1 MAENITGIVVHEE
14 VGAGQAMARA
24 PVGVTAF
31 VGRALRGPLNRPV
44 VLRSFAD
51 YQRIFGGLWQPSA
64 LSYAVEQFFESGG
77 AEAIV
82 VRVAN
87 DARPCSLA
95 LPAGPHVLRLLALHP
110 GTREY
115 LRAAV
120 DYDGIGD
127 NETDRF
133 NLVLQRVRAP
143 GSEHI
148 EDQEIYRRLS
158 VDPASSRYVASALAG
173 SQLVRMG
180 GPVPPVRPDV
190 VTASGRSGLAG
201 YVLSDADG
209 DDGGP
214 ITDYDIIGSAS
225 GGTGLFA
232 LDGAPTFNFLCIP
245 PLGRDTDLGPSA
257 LLVAHRYCRDRR
269 ALLVVDPPSAWRSAA
284 DALTAMRDWPLS
296 SDSAFM
302 YFPRLLAYDKLRGRF
317 EAFAPCGAVAGMLAR
332 AASQRPVWSA
342 AAGEGVLR
350 PGMRPLFAVG
360 RSERLRLAAAG
371 LNVLQSSR
379 PPGEVAPPACT
390 LAGAGAA
397 PEQRLL
403 GARRLTLMIL
413 DTVER
418 GTRWMLFEPN
428 GPALWRK
435 ALAQV
440 SSLFAELAEE
450 GAFAEAEAAGGA
462 PWFVVCDERINRQR
476 ERERGVVNLLFGF
489 APGRASRMQAY
500 LLTHRAGGSRIKPVT
515 LNRLHGGYVGEQI
528 IVDDE
533 ELPAVV
539 VSSG

>member
-1 MAENITGIVVHEE
+1 MAERITGIQVHEE
-14 VGAGQAMARA
+14 VGAGQSMVRA
-24 PVGVTAF
+24 PVAVTAF

-44 VLRSFAD
+44 TLQSFSD
-51 YQRIFGGLWQPSA
+51 YQRIFGGLWQPST
-64 LSYAVEQFFESGG
+64 LSYAVEQFFDSGG
-77 AEAIV
+77 TEAIV

-87 DARPCSLA
+87 DARPCSLE
-95 LPAGPHVLRLLALHP
+95 LPAGRYVLRLLALQP

-120 DYDGIGD
+120 DYDGIGE

-133 NLVLQRVRAP
+133 NLVVQRVRVP

-158 VDPASSRYVASALAG
+158 VDPSSSRHVASALAG

-180 GPVPPVRPDV
+180 GPVPPIRPDV
-190 VTASGRSGLAG
+190 VTAPGRSGLAG
-201 YVLSDADG
+201 YVLSNADG

-214 ITDYDIIGSAS
+214 LTDYDIIGSAA
-225 GGTGLFA
+225 GETGLFA
-232 LDGAPTFNFLCIP
+232 LAGAPAFNFLCIP
-245 PLGRDTDLGPSA
+245 PPGRDTDLGPSA

-269 ALLVVDPPSAWRSAA
+269 AMLVVDPPAAWQSAA
-284 DALTAMRDWPLS
+284 DALAAMRDWPLAS
-296 SDSAFM
+296 ESAFM

-332 AASQRPVWSA
+332 AAAQRPVWA
-342 AAGEGVLR
+342 AAADEALLR
-350 PGMRPLFAVG
+350 PGLRPLCTVTGA
-360 RSERLRLAAAG
+360 ERLRLAAAG
-371 LNVLQSSR
+371 VNVLHGLR
-379 PPGEVAPPACT
+379 PQGDVAPPACT

-397 PEQRLL
+397 QEQRLL

-440 SSLFAELAEE
+440 SALFAGLAEE
-450 GAFAEAEAAGGA
+450 GAFADADAAGGT
-462 PWFVVCDERINRQR
+462 PWFAVCDERINRAR
-476 ERERGVVNLLFGF
+476 ERDRGVVNLLFGF
-489 APGRASRMQAY
+489 APGGAGRVQAY
-500 LLTHRAGGSRIKPVT
+500 LLTHRAGGSRVKPVT
-515 LNRLHGGYVGEQI
+515 LNRLHGGHIEEQI
-528 IVDDE
+528 VVEDE

-539 VSSG
+539 VGAK